1 MKAKIRILAFS
12 LFLFL
17 GFICSFSLVSADG
30 QELPVLRIGYT
41 DVPEYISK
49 GEDGYFRGF
58 LYDYLESIAIYG
70 GYHFEYVEAQPT
82 QCLEK
87 LRRGDIDLVA
97 ALPDTGNAMPDLA
110 LTQHAITYSPI
121 GVTIRPEKTLA
132 PGQGLRIGYTTFIC
146 SEHELL
152 SALYS
157 YGMQEGKD
165 FVLVPAE
172 RFYNIIAMYKNGEID
187 AFVDAAV
194 YHSTEAPM
202 GAYLFTKRFSI
213 ATRMDHPEIREKIN
227 RAVEQLM
234 LLNPHI
240 RGQLY
245 AKHAGQHGSPLLLT
259 SEEKEYLESHP
270 VISAVASPGQRPY
283 TYFENGEAKGVI
295 AEIMHLME
303 KDLGVRFDI
312 RETKNSGE
320 LMQLLTKGEIEVVAD
335 YYADFNWGHMHNAVL
350 TFPYLTINYVPVMR
364 RDRNVPQDPLV
375 ACVKNHFY
383 THEYMEKKYPAEQ
396 LMYFDTV
403 NECMDAVN
411 RGAAD
416 VTFLK
421 AITVEHDIEQGNYL
435 NLFTNGSVVFSHQVS
450 LAVSEN
456 ADPRLVHILNKE
468 INHLGEDPIEE
479 IMTRHMFAVEQNR
492 SLKAYIAKNPLQSLS
507 ILALLFLSV
516 IGFQIYLMHV
526 RQRAADQAQAIAHQ
540 NLQTGLPNVRWFE
553 KIAPHLF
560 KKYAK
565 DRKAGKL
572 FVMVLST
579 QRIDLMKASLDPESV
594 AAGIRE
600 LIERARKL
608 NPWILLDGLSSE
620 LTHLYVLG
628 RLEEDMTLH
637 SAAKKFAADT
647 ALLSSQGYDIHMQY
661 HFGLCSVPASDE
673 VPAISTLM
681 ADADT
686 AQMEAIERGDM
697 IGVYDEKLQK
707 KRLQQKMVEK
717 LMQKALADGE
727 FQIWLQPKYDIRT
740 HKIIGAEAL
749 TRWQSPELGFVMPG
763 LFIDVFEKTGFILE
777 FDYHILDT
785 VCRLQKRRIKEGK
798 LVVPFSVNQSGLH
811 IREPG
816 YLDRLREIFDRYHL
830 PHGAIDLEITETA
843 FVDFDTQEGKENSSS
858 IIAAMKEMG
867 CTVSM
872 DDFCTG
878 YSSIAML
885 QHLDMDV
892 MKIDRAMLLASES
905 SDRGQKI
912 MRRVVALGHDLNM
925 LVLCEGVETKEQ
937 EQFLLDNDCHYAQG
951 FLFGKPMP
959 AEEFFVFADKKQ
971 SESVEE

>member
-1 MKAKIRILAFS
+1 MRKPAFFIVIL
-12 LFLFL
+12 
-17 GFICSFSLVSADG
+17 LVLHLILPCASAADRD
-30 QELPVLRIGYT
+30 LPLLRVGYT
-41 DVPEYISK
+41 DVPGYISK

-58 LYDYLESIAIYG
+58 LYDYLEAIAIYG
-70 GYHFEYVEAQPT
+70 GYRFEYVEAQPT
-82 QCLEK
+82 QCVEK
-87 LRRGDIDLVA
+87 LQLGEIDLMA
-97 ALPDTGNAMPDLA
+97 ALPDEGNAFPDLA
-110 LTQHAITYSPI
+110 TTQHAITYSPI
-121 GVTIRPEKTLA
+121 GVTSRPEKTLA
-132 PGQGLRIGYTTFIC
+132 PGQGLRIGYTSFIC
-146 SEHELL
+146 SEQDIISSLQ
-152 SALYS
+152 S
-157 YGMQEGKD
+157 YGMQEGSD

-172 RFYNIIAMYKNGEID
+172 RFFQIITMFKNGEID

-202 GAYLFTKRFSI
+202 DAYLFTKRFSI
-213 ATRMDHPEIREKIN
+213 ATRDDHTEILEKIN
-227 RAVEQLM
+227 HAIAKLM

-259 SEEKEYLESHP
+259 REEKEYLATHP
-270 VISAVASPGQRPY
+270 VISAAASPGQKPY
-283 TYFENGEAKGVI
+283 TYFEDGEAKGVI

-303 KDLGVRFDI
+303 KDLGVRFDV

-320 LMQLLTKGEIEVVAD
+320 LMQLLTKGEIEAVAD
-335 YYADFNWGHMHNAVL
+335 YYDDHNWGHLHNAIL
-350 TFPYLTINYVPVMR
+350 TVPYLTINYVPVMR
-364 RDRNVPQDPLV
+364 RDRNTPEAPLV
-375 ACVKNHFY
+375 ACVKSHFY
-383 THEYMEKKYPAEQ
+383 THEYVEKKFSADQ
-396 LMYFDTV
+396 LVYFDTV
-403 NECMDAVN
+403 DECMEAVN
-411 RGAAD
+411 RGTAD

-435 NLFTNGSVVFSHQVS
+435 NLYTNGSVVFSHQVS
-450 LAVSEN
+450 LAVSET
-456 ADPRLVHILNKE
+456 ADPRLVQILNKE
-468 INHLGEDPIEE
+468 INHLGQAPIGE
-479 IMTRHMFAVEQNR
+479 IMTRHMFEVEQNR

-507 ILALLFLSV
+507 ILATLFLAV
-516 IGFQIYLMHV
+516 IGFQIYLMYI

-553 KIAPHLF
+553 KIAPRLF

-579 QRIDLMKASLDPESV
+579 QRIDLLKASLNPEAV

-600 LIERARKL
+600 LVERARKL

-628 RLEEDMTLH
+628 RLEEGMTLH

-647 ALLSSQGYDIHMQY
+647 ALMSSQGYDIHMQY
-661 HFGLCSVPASDE
+661 HFGLCSVPASNE
-673 VPAISTLM
+673 EPAISALM

-686 AQMEAIERGDM
+686 AQMEAMERGDM

-707 KRLQQKMVEK
+707 KRLQQKMIEK
-717 LMQKALADGE
+717 LMQKALANDE

-740 HKIIGAEAL
+740 HTIIGAEAL

-777 FDYHILDT
+777 FDYHTLDT
-785 VCRLQKRRIKEGK
+785 VCRLQKRRIEEGK
-798 LVVPFSVNQSGLH
+798 PVIPFSVNQSGLH

-816 YLDRLREIFDRYHL
+816 YLDRLREIFNRYHL
-830 PHGAIDLEITETA
+830 PSGAIDLEITETA
-843 FVDFDTQEGKENSSS
+843 FVDFDTQDGKENSSA
-858 IIAAMKEMG
+858 IIAAIKEMG

-885 QHLDMDV
+885 QHLDMDI

-959 AEEFFVFADKKQ
+959 AEEFFAFADKKQ
-971 SESVEE
+971 SENAS